1 MAILAQPLWI
11 RHGKALIASVNG
23 RPARNPVFWLDHE
36 NKHMFA
42 CSMDTVK
49 CTNYSAR
56 VGTDWTRCVSIYFV
70 DLNGAGNEFAIMRQE
85 LAIFKLLTV
94 SETAN
99 RFGTNSRL
107 RHSPNWAPRND
118 DDRPSGC
125 LKSERI
131 TQRIDRRPHQAIHLP
146 ICQGL
151 RHWHP
156 WFHRFPLE
164 LLDYRLLS
172 VEHQYRTVKNF
183 SNCTIFG
190 PDWNCKDGRI
200 DRRLQIA

>member
-1 MAILAQPLWI
+1 
-11 RHGKALIASVNG
+11 
-23 RPARNPVFWLDHE
+23 
-36 NKHMFA
+36 MFA

-56 VGTDWTRCVSIYFV
+56 VGTDWTRYVSIYFV

-131 TQRIDRRPHQAIHLP
+131 TRRIDRRPHQAIHLP

-200 DRRLQIA
+200 DRRLQIAQHLLVTPINEGLTRSDWRRSRLRSVRCL